1 MILSSLGKYKDF
13 GLLVL
18 RAGMGAMFVLHG
30 WPKIMGGPAMW
41 QGLGGAMAHLGVTFL
56 PAVWG
61 FLAALSECGGG
72 ICLILGFALR
82 PAAFIMACTMA
93 VAATTH
99 IMGGDGIL
107 EASHAI
113 EAGVVFLSLTILGA
127 GKYSV
132 DGK

>member
-18 RAGMGAMFVLHG
+18 RAGMGAMFILHG
-30 WPKIMGGPAMW
+30 WPKIMGGPAKW
-41 QGLGGAMAHLGVTFL
+41 QALGGAMAHLGVTFL

-82 PAAFIMACTMA
+82 PAALLLACTMA

-99 IMGGDGIL
+99 IMRGDGIQ

-113 EAGVVFLSLTILGA
+113 EAGVVFLSLIILGA